1 MTLLRPVWLAALHLL
16 AAAPAMAAEASPQ
29 SPPDSHPL
37 GARASPSLLDRGMPE
52 PSTLTNKAG
61 ETPALPAQG
70 QERAV
75 ALPSP
80 LAAQP
85 LDRLS
90 ATRERPLFSPS
101 RRPPPPPPT
110 VVAAPAPPPP
120 PPPPPDVA
128 LFGIVM
134 DGDEAH
140 AVVRAG
146 PADKIMRVGVGDDI
160 AGWKVAQIEERRLV
174 LTSADGRIATF
185 MMFAGNS
192 ANGAPRIDREA
203 QSADR
208 QSRSETQAQN
218 QRNQMRQNPP
228 PPYEPGARRP
238 HRPR

>member
-1 MTLLRPVWLAALHLL
+1 VTLLRPISVAVLL
-16 AAAPAMAAEASPQ
+16 ALTPAPVVAADASPQ
-29 SPPDSHPL
+29 PPPYPAPL
-37 GARASPSLLDRGMPE
+37 GARASRPPFDRTPDPSALAD
-52 PSTLTNKAG
+52 KAG
-61 ETPALPAQG
+61 ETPALPAEG
-70 QERAV
+70 G

-90 ATRERPLFSPS
+90 ATRERPLFSPT
-101 RRPPPPPPT
+101 RRPPPPPPP
-110 VVAAPAPPPP
+110 VVAAPEPP

-146 PADKIMRVGVGDDI
+146 PAEKVMRVRVGDDI
-160 AGWKVAQIEERRLV
+160 GGWKVAQIDGRRLI
-174 LTSADGRIATF
+174 LSLDDRIATF

-192 ANGAPRIDREA
+192 ATGAPRTDQET

-208 QSRSETQAQN
+208 QSQSQTKPQN
-218 QRNQMRQNPP
+218 QVQQNAPVPPDPP
-228 PPYEPGARRP
+228 PSGARRP
-238 HRPR
+238 HRPRG